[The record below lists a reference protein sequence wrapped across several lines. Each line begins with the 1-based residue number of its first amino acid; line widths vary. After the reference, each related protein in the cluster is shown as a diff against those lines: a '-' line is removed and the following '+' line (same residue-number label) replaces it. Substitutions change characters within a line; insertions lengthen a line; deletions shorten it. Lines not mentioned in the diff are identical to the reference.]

1 MTLSFILVETPVNV
15 LGIVASEKG
24 LRMILPG
31 RDAGDVRMQRDYQFS
46 GQQAV
51 EDRETSILAEARTQI
66 LEYFAGART
75 QFDLPLDEEGT
86 PFQLRVWKALRAI
99 PYGRTTTYTGLA
111 KAVDSVAVRAV
122 GSACGANPLLL
133 VTPCHRVL
141 HKDGGLGGFSSGL
154 WVKSRLLNLEERC
167 MGAMKAAA

>member
-1 MTLSFILVETPVNV
+1 MTLSFVLVETPVNV

-24 LRMILPG
+24 LRYILSG
-31 RDAGDVRMQRDYQFS
+31 REAGDVYMQREHHFQ
-46 GQQAV
+46 GQQV
-51 EDRETSILAEARTQI
+51 EERETPILVKAKAQI
-66 LEYFAGART
+66 AEYFAGDRT

-86 PFQLRVWKALRAI
+86 PFQLSVWKALRAI
-99 PYGRTTTYTGLA
+99 PYGKTTNYAGLA
-111 KAVDSVAVRAV
+111 KAAGSAAVRAV

-154 WVKSRLLNLEERC
+154 GVKTKLLALEEKTSGMEKR
-167 MGAMKAAA
+167 AA